1 MPVSSLGTTP
11 IGSTGQ
17 RLRIDANGQFLYAPA
32 YNGGI
37 YGFRINAASR
47 LDGVAGEPVQRW
59 KRQRGDRHRAAF
71 AIARGMV
78 RRGAAATWAARSAPG
93 GEGK

>member
-32 YNGGI
+32 YSGGI
-37 YGFRINAASR
+37 YGFRINAASGA
-47 LDGVAGEPVQRW
+47 LTALPGSPFSAGNGNV
-59 KRQRGDRHRAAF
+59 
-71 AIARGMV
+71 AIAIV
-78 RRGAAATWAARSAPG
+78 QPSP
-93 GEGK
+93 